1 MKIALRA
8 YESAVCTAH
17 EIPPVAV
24 RKRHV
29 VPLIQ
34 ICCMSW
40 QQFSLARVRVCVDNG
55 GVMTMNEQITE
66 GMKTAMRAK
75 DSVALGA
82 LRGLKAAIQ
91 NARLAKGSV
100 NAELTPAEEQSV
112 VRKQIKQREDAI
124 ALYAQAGRTEQVE
137 KEQAEITIL
146 AALLP
151 KEMTEAEI
159 MPLLEAVIAELGAT
173 SKKDM
178 GRVMKEMQART
189 EGRAPGKILSQL
201 VGSRLN

>member
-1 MKIALRA
+1 
-8 YESAVCTAH
+8 
-17 EIPPVAV
+17 
-24 RKRHV
+24 
-29 VPLIQ
+29 
-34 ICCMSW
+34 
-40 QQFSLARVRVCVDNG
+40 
-55 GVMTMNEQITE
+55 MTMNEQITE

-124 ALYAQAGRTEQVE
+124 ALYAQAGRTDQVE

-159 MPLLEAVIAELGAT
+159 LPVLEAVIAELGAST
-173 SKKDM
+173 KKDM
-178 GRVMKEMQART
+178 GRVMKETMARLKGQAD
-189 EGRAPGKILSQL
+189 GKLVSRL
-201 VGSRLN
+201 VGAALP

>member
-1 MKIALRA
+1 
-8 YESAVCTAH
+8 
-17 EIPPVAV
+17 
-24 RKRHV
+24 
-29 VPLIQ
+29 
-34 ICCMSW
+34 MSW

-75 DSVALGA
+75 DSVARGA

-159 MPLLEAVIAELGAT
+159 MPLLEAVITELGAT

-189 EGRAPGKILSQL
+189 EGRAPGKILSLL

>member
-1 MKIALRA
+1 
-8 YESAVCTAH
+8 
-17 EIPPVAV
+17 
-24 RKRHV
+24 
-29 VPLIQ
+29 
-34 ICCMSW
+34 MSW

-124 ALYAQAGRTEQVE
+124 AMYEQAGRPELVE
-137 KEQAEITIL
+137 KEQAEMKAL
-146 AALLP
+146 AAFLP
-151 KEMTEAEI
+151 AEMTEEEI
-159 MPLLEAVIAELGAT
+159 LPVLEAVIAELGAT
-173 SKKDM
+173 TKKDM

-189 EGRAPGKILSQL
+189 AGTAPGKLLSKL
-201 VGSRLN
+201 VGARLA

>member
-17 EIPPVAV
+17 EIPPAAV
-24 RKRHV
+24 RKRHG
-29 VPLIQ
+29 VPHMQL
-34 ICCMSW
+34 CCMSW

-189 EGRAPGKILSQL
+189 EGRAPGKLLSQL